1 MLLDCQGETPLKKVI
16 IASYPALFFKSTTG
30 VLALLLILLNT
41 ACTPANN
48 TYHQKIAKLTVLD
61 NVDKDSLG
69 ERIADLPAEELTEK
83 GFVFLGQGNLE
94 LARLHFSAALQK
106 SPDAIAPLAGM
117 GQVFFAQGN
126 TSRSREIFNTV
137 LEKDPTNTTA
147 MLGLARISRNQGD
160 FTTAESLLER
170 LYSLLPEDTTII
182 SELAITYDS
191 IGGERLIKAEPLHQ
205 KVLAL
210 QPDKPSG
217 YNNLGF
223 NYLLQGRYGE
233 AIPLFSK
240 ALGIDSTNNIRI
252 KNNLATAFLLNNE
265 ELRAL
270 QLFETTL
277 GKPAAY
283 NNIGYLYMT
292 QGNWDKSEKAFR
304 KALEL
309 SPVFYMRAQQNLE
322 RLNSLRSQSGD

>member
-1 MLLDCQGETPLKKVI
+1 MPLNCQGETPLKKKI
-16 IASYPALFFKSTTG
+16 IASCPVLFLKTTAG
-30 VLALLLILLNT
+30 VLALFLILLNT
-41 ACTPANN
+41 ACTPA
-48 TYHQKIAKLTVLD
+48 TTPYHQKIAKLTVLD
-61 NVDKDSLG
+61 NADDSTLG

-83 GFVFLGQGNLE
+83 GFAFFVQGNLE

-106 SPDAIAPLAGM
+106 KPDAIAPLAGM

-126 TSRSREIFNTV
+126 IPRSREVFNTV
-137 LEKDPTNTTA
+137 LEKEPNNTTA
-147 MLGLARISRNQGD
+147 MLGLARITRNQGD
-160 FTTAESLLER
+160 YSTAESLLER
-170 LYSLLPEDTTII
+170 LYALHPEDTTII

-191 IGGERLIKAEPLHQ
+191 IGQDKLIKAEPLHQ

-210 QPDKPSG
+210 QPNKPSG

-223 NYLLQGRYGE
+223 NYLLQGRYSE

-240 ALGIDSTNNIRI
+240 SLAMDSTNVRT

-309 SPVFYMRAQQNLE
+309 NPVFYMRAQQNLE
-322 RLNSLRSQSGD
+322 RLNSLRSQAGD

>member
-1 MLLDCQGETPLKKVI
+1 M
-16 IASYPALFFKSTTG
+16 F
-30 VLALLLILLNT
+30 LILLNS
-41 ACTPANN
+41 ACTPVADP
-48 TYHQKIAKLTVLD
+48 YHQKIAKLTVLEKGD
-61 NVDKDSLG
+61 ENTLG
-69 ERIADLPAEELTEK
+69 ERIADLPPEELTEK
-83 GFVFLGQGNLE
+83 GNIYLGQGNLE

-106 SPDAIAPLAGM
+106 KPDAIVPLAGM
-117 GQVFFAQGN
+117 GQVFLARGN
-126 TSRSREIFNTV
+126 ATRAREVFNTV
-137 LEKDPTNTTA
+137 LEKDPVNRVA
-147 MLGLARISRNQGD
+147 ILGLAQIARNQGD
-160 FTTAESLLER
+160 YTDAESLLER
-170 LYSLLPEDTTII
+170 LYALHPEDTIII

-191 IGGERLIKAEPLHQ
+191 IGQEKLMKAEPLHQ

-210 QPDKPSG
+210 EPNKPSG

-223 NYLLQGRYGE
+223 NYLLQGRYSE

-240 ALGIDSTNNIRI
+240 ALSIDPTNIRT

-292 QGNWDKSEKAFR
+292 QGSWDKSEKAFR

>member
-1 MLLDCQGETPLKKVI
+1 MNKPI
-16 IASYPALFFKSTTG
+16 IASCPTLFLKSAVV
-30 VLALLLILLNT
+30 VLAMFLILSNS
-41 ACTPANN
+41 ACTPVPDP
-48 TYHQKIAKLTVLD
+48 YHQKIAKLTVLEKGDD
-61 NVDKDSLG
+61 NTLG
-69 ERIADLPAEELTEK
+69 ERIADLPVEELTEK
-83 GFVFLGQGNLE
+83 GNIYLTQGNLE

-106 SPDAIAPLAGM
+106 RPDAIVPLAGM
-117 GQVFFAQGN
+117 GQVFLARGN
-126 TSRSREIFNTV
+126 ATKAREVFNTV
-137 LEKDPTNTTA
+137 LEKDPVNRVA
-147 MLGLARISRNQGD
+147 MLGLAQIARNQGEYS
-160 FTTAESLLER
+160 TAESLLER
-170 LYSLLPEDTTII
+170 LYALHPEDTTVI

-191 IGGERLIKAEPLHQ
+191 IGQEKLMKAEPLHQ

-223 NYLLQGRYGE
+223 NYLLQGRYSE

-240 ALGIDSTNNIRI
+240 ALAIDPSNVRT

-292 QGNWDKSEKAFR
+292 QGSWDKSEKAFR

-322 RLNSLRSQSGD
+322 RLNSLRSQAGD